1 MSCGIRTNHRT
12 RGKMILNRDMFM
24 NAIGNPAH
32 VALIEAIRSETD
44 EEKKKQMKKKKLD
57 IFDFNIMYENGD
69 KVKDC
74 ERVANTFLLDFDKS
88 QLDAAG
94 KTAKELVAYFTK
106 SQEIIEDLAI
116 VYGEYS
122 VNGFVHVVCLR
133 DPQLSHNQN
142 IDRFLA
148 KLPFVIDVDPKGREN
163 WREGTFC
170 TTPKDIWYID
180 DRLFEIKECPHIAEP
195 EELKINVKGKKAKV
209 EKAEKSEAVATAELP
224 EITPDSH
231 AAWHT
236 ALQRANLIDGK
247 IDCDHLRYNN
257 LMAIITKGGLPN
269 LVEDESQALALVQ
282 HYMPVYWGKDEA
294 KCRSLIK
301 FGYHEWAGKADND
314 CETPPCLPV
323 QLPETLNL
331 LLKPFQPQFHEMLA
345 LAAMGYLPAIVSR
358 ARTYYYGKVIGGNQF
373 VVIAMQSG
381 RGKSQVQ
388 DLKKMIFSKTLQ
400 PLHDDECE
408 KEYNNQIERDE
419 KANHKDRPQKYFAK
433 KRIFERVSLSS
444 ILQYQKNLGKNGMLA
459 LNFSEAKQLISMNRS
474 EWSNLTSYL
483 LKAWDIDHYDQDYL
497 TSVNFNGQVNA
508 TMVVTGVL
516 SDIVD
521 GLNKRTDG
529 GLTFR
534 SILYAAQ
541 LPYSTLPPA
550 ITPLCEADQ
559 TRLDQLLGDAFDYDE
574 NRLNNDL
581 YYIELPK
588 TSQMV
593 TAWYKEIEQ
602 KHQSGEYGEAE
613 LSPSTRIGQFMT
625 RAALVLTATEGSET
639 DEIVQFAEWLGR
651 TAYYYVRKLFGQSL
665 QRDQKKNEQY
675 MLNVRRSSP
684 VEDAFASMA
693 NIFSR
698 QQFYAYR
705 QKQNKCQTKEEE
717 KKSNEASKKNIQ
729 ALEKAGRI
737 KVLSRNQFQKL

>member
-1 MSCGIRTNHRT
+1 MSCGMRFANRTK
-12 RGKMILNRDMFM
+12 GKMILNREMLYK
-24 NAIGNPAH
+24 ALGNKAH
-32 VALIEAIRSETD
+32 VDAIAKIRAESD
-44 EEKKKQMKKKKLD
+44 PEKKKNMKSFLP
-57 IFDFNIMYENGD
+57 IFDFGMIYADGEN
-69 KVKDC
+69 VRDC
-74 ERVANTFLLDFDKS
+74 RRVANTFLIDFDQP

-106 SQEIIEDLAI
+106 SQEIIEDLGI
-116 VYGEYS
+116 VFGEYS
-122 VNGFVHVVCLR
+122 VNGNVHVVCLR

-148 KLPFVIDVDPKGREN
+148 KLPFVIDVDPKGRQN
-163 WREGTFC
+163 RWEGTFC
-170 TTPKDIWYID
+170 TTPKDIWWLD
-180 DRLFEIKECPHIAEP
+180 DRLFEIQECPNVPEP
-195 EELKINVKGKKAKV
+195 IEINVKGKKAKV

-236 ALQRANLIDGK
+236 ALRRANLVDGK
-247 IDCDHLRYNN
+247 IDCDHMRYNN

-269 LVEDESQALALVQ
+269 LVEDESQALALVN

-294 KCRSLIK
+294 KCRSLVN
-301 FGYHEWAGKADND
+301 FGYREWAGKADND
-314 CETPPCLPV
+314 AETPPCLPNK
-323 QLPETLNL
+323 LPETLNL

-373 VVIAMQSG
+373 IVIAMQSG

-388 DLKKMIFSKTLQ
+388 DLKKMIFGKTLQ
-400 PLHDDECE
+400 PIHDDECE

-534 SILYAAQ
+534 SILYAAK
-541 LPYSTLPPA
+541 LPYSTLPPQ

-559 TRLDQLLGDAFDYDE
+559 TRLDQLLGEAFDYDE

-581 YYIELPK
+581 YFIELPK

-593 TAWYKEIEQ
+593 TAWYQEIEQ

-613 LSPSTRIGQFMT
+613 LSPVTRIGQFMT
-625 RAALVLTATEGSET
+625 RAALVLTAIEGSET
-639 DEIVQFAEWLGR
+639 DEIVAFAEWLGR
-651 TAYYYVRKLFGQSL
+651 TAYYYVRKLFGKSL
-665 QRDQKKNEQY
+665 QNDQQKNEQY
-675 MLNVRRSSP
+675 MQNVRRSSP

-698 QQFYAYR
+698 QQFYVYR

-717 KKSNEASKKNIQ
+717 KKSNEASKKNLQ
-729 ALEKAGRI
+729 ALASAGRI
-737 KVLSRNQFQKL
+737 KILSRNQFQKL

>member
-1 MSCGIRTNHRT
+1 MSCGMRYDHRT

-24 NAIGNPAH
+24 TAIGNPAH
-32 VALIEAIRSETD
+32 IATIEAIRNETD
-44 EEKKKQMKKKKLD
+44 LEKRKKMKSQLPL
-57 IFDFNIMYENGD
+57 FDFNIMYENGD
-69 KVKDC
+69 LVKDC
-74 ERVANTFLLDFDKS
+74 RRVANTIFIDFDAD
-88 QLDAAG
+88 QLQAAG
-94 KTAKELVAYFTK
+94 KTATEVTSCLKAMAETLGV
-106 SQEIIEDLAI
+106 
-116 VYGEYS
+116 VYIEYS
-122 VNGFVHVVCLR
+122 INRSVHVVLLR
-133 DPQLSHNQN
+133 DQELSHSQN
-142 IDRFLA
+142 IDKFLA
-148 KLPFVIDVDPKGREN
+148 SLPFPIEVDKTCRHN
-163 WREGTFC
+163 RAEGTFC
-170 TTPKDIWYID
+170 TTPKDVCYID
-180 DRLFEIKECPHIAEP
+180 DRLFEIKECPYVAEP
-195 EELKINVKGKKAKV
+195 EALEINVKDKKAKV
-209 EKAEKSEAVATAELP
+209 EKAEKSEAVATAELT

-236 ALQRANLIDGK
+236 ALKRANLVDGK
-247 IDCDHLRYNN
+247 IDCDHMRYNN

-269 LVEDESQALALVQ
+269 LIEDESQAFALVR

-314 CETPPCLPV
+314 AETPPCLPV

-345 LAAMGYLPAIVSR
+345 LAAMGYLPALVSR

-373 VVIAMQSG
+373 IVIAMQSG

-388 DLKKMIFSKTLQ
+388 DLKKMIFGKTLQ

-444 ILQYQKNLGKNGMLA
+444 ILQYQKNLGKAGMLA

-497 TSVNFNGQVNA
+497 TSVNFNGEVNA

-534 SILYAAQ
+534 SILYAAH

-550 ITPLCEADQ
+550 ITPLSEDDQ
-559 TRLDQLLGDAFDYDE
+559 NRLDQLLGEAFSHDE

-581 YYIELPK
+581 YYIDLPK
-588 TSQMV
+588 TSEMV
-593 TAWYKEIEQ
+593 RAWYEAIEQ
-602 KHQSGEYGEAE
+602 KHQAGEYGEAE
-613 LSPSTRIGQFMT
+613 LSPVTRVGQFMT
-625 RAALVLTATEGSET
+625 RAALVLTAIEGSET
-639 DEIVQFAEWLGR
+639 DEIVAFAEWLGR
-651 TAYYYVRKLFGQSL
+651 TAYYYVRKLFGKSL
-665 QRDQKKNEQY
+665 QNDQKKNEQY
-675 MLNVRRSSP
+675 MQNVRRSSP
-684 VEDAFASMA
+684 VEDAFAAMA

-698 QQFYAYR
+698 QQFYVYR
-705 QKQNKCQTKEEE
+705 QKQNNCQTKEEQQ
-717 KKSNEASKKNIQ
+717 KSNEASKKNLQ
-729 ALEKAGRI
+729 ALASAGRI
-737 KVLSRNQFQKL
+737 KILSRNQFQKL

>member
-32 VALIEAIRSETD
+32 VAQIEAFRNAD
-44 EEKKKQMKKKKLD
+44 LEKKKQMKKKELT
-57 IFDFNIMYENGD
+57 IFDFRIMYENGAN
-69 KVKDC
+69 VADC
-74 ERVANTFLLDFDKS
+74 RRVANTFLLDFDKP

-94 KTAKELVAYFTK
+94 MTAKELVAYFTK
-106 SQEIIEDLAI
+106 SQEIIEDLGI

-122 VNGFVHVVCLR
+122 VNGFVHVVSLR

-148 KLPFVIDVDPKGREN
+148 KLPFVIDVDPKGRQN
-163 WREGTFC
+163 PWEGTFC
-170 TTPKDIWYID
+170 TTPKDIWWLD
-180 DRLFEIKECPHIAEP
+180 DRLFEIQECPNVPEP
-195 EELKINVKGKKAKV
+195 IEINVKGKKAKV
-209 EKAEKSEAVATAELP
+209 EKAGKSEAVATELP

-236 ALQRANLIDGK
+236 ALKRANLVDGK
-247 IDCDHLRYNN
+247 VDVDGKRHDN
-257 LMAIITKGGLPN
+257 LSAILENGLVR
-269 LVEDESQALALVQ
+269 LVDESQALALVQ
-282 HYMPVYWGKDEA
+282 HYMPIMWGKDGGN
-294 KCRSLIK
+294 KCRSLID
-301 FGYHEWAGKADND
+301 FYYHKWGGREDDK
-314 CETPPCLPV
+314 ETPPCLPNK
-323 QLPETLNL
+323 LPETLNL

-358 ARTYYYGKVIGGNQF
+358 VRTYYYGKVIGGNQF

-388 DLKKMIFSKTLQ
+388 DLKKMIFGKTLQ
-400 PLHDDECE
+400 PLHDDECD

-497 TSVNFNGQVNA
+497 TSVNYNGEVNA

-534 SILYAAQ
+534 SILYAAK
-541 LPYSTLPPA
+541 LPYSTLPPQ
-550 ITPLCEADQ
+550 ITPLSEDDQ
-559 TRLDQLLGDAFDYDE
+559 NRLDQLLGEAFDYDE

-581 YYIELPK
+581 YFIELPK

-593 TAWYKEIEQ
+593 TAWYEAIEQ

-613 LSPSTRIGQFMT
+613 LSPVTRVGQFMT
-625 RAALVLTATEGSET
+625 RAALVLTAIEGSET
-639 DEIVQFAEWLGR
+639 DEIVAFAEWLGR

-675 MLNVRRSSP
+675 MQNVRRSSP
-684 VEDAFASMA
+684 VEDAFAAMA

-698 QQFYAYR
+698 QQFYSYR

-717 KKSNEASKKNIQ
+717 KKSNEASKKNLQ
-729 ALEKAGRI
+729 ALEKTGRI